1 MMPAPCLR
9 TCTDP
14 KRWQTVAEA
23 DYAYWARMSN
33 EERLRITL
41 SLLDFALTTGLYQPS
56 AHSMADN
63 LNWQRI
69 RSQYAKKIFS
79 D

>member
-1 MMPAPCLR
+1 MSARRLKTLTER
-9 TCTDP
+9 E
-14 KRWQTVAEA
+14 RWQAVAQA
-23 DYAYWARMSN
+23 DCAYWAKMSS

-41 SLLDFALTTGLYQPS
+41 SLLDFALTTGLYRPS

-63 LNWQRI
+63 LNWQHI

>member
-1 MMPAPCLR
+1 
-9 TCTDP
+9 
-14 KRWQTVAEA
+14 
-23 DYAYWARMSN
+23 MSN

-63 LNWQRI
+63 PNWQRI